1 MFWFGSDKYN
11 IGDVLVCSKGMFK
24 HFGIY
29 VGNGKVIHFAS
40 DSQGELL
47 NPYGAVVK
55 KTSLRQFSY
64 GDDIYVKNSAD
75 SMRLPVNQ
83 IVSNSESQI
92 GSDLGG
98 YSQLNNNSEHFAR
111 WCETGQITSE
121 RRNDIANGLSTV
133 VKGLVE
139 LFGKS

>member
-83 IVSNSESQI
+83 IV
-92 GSDLGG
+92 
-98 YSQLNNNSEHFAR
+98 
-111 WCETGQITSE
+111 
-121 RRNDIANGLSTV
+121 
-133 VKGLVE
+133 
-139 LFGKS
+139 